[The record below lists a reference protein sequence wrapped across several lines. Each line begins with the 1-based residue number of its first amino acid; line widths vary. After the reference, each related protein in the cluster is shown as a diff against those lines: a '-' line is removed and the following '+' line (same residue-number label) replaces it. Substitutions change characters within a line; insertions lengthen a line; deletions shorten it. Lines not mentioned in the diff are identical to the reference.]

1 MSKTPQP
8 RELDELELQARLRLT
23 RPPWSSLAISSGFP
37 DLQSKMYVN
46 CIYCG
51 HRYGPDP
58 DTPVAI
64 AEVLKQ
70 HIEECPSHPMSLLK
84 ARNAALVKML
94 EAALHC
100 VRSYQ
105 FGNAAPA
112 LGEEMS
118 DAIEKLLKG

>member
-8 RELDELELQARLRLT
+8 RKTTPRAVDVELARYKQ
-23 RPPWSSLAISSGFP
+23 WVS

-112 LGEEMS
+112 LGEEMG

>member
-8 RELDELELQARLRLT
+8 RKTTPRAVDVELARYKQ
-23 RPPWSSLAISSGFP
+23 WVS

-105 FGNAAPA
+105 FGNAACQQPV
-112 LGEEMS
+112 
-118 DAIEKLLKG
+118 